1 MYSTVYSGGICGIQC
16 FLARVEVDLSRSI
29 PSFDMVGKLS
39 GEVTEAKERVRV
51 ALKNSGIDLMP
62 SHITVNISPAN
73 IRKRGTSFDLP
84 IAIGILAAHGL
95 IHEKMLGDVCIIGE
109 LGLDG
114 SVCPVQG
121 ILPIVLEAKNR
132 GMKTFILPFANT
144 KEASYVQD
152 VRIIGV
158 KDITDTLHALTAP
171 HDTEA
176 ITCRDLNKT
185 LANAIGCGDFAD
197 VQGQEACKR
206 AALISAAGFH
216 HMLITG
222 PPGSGKTMIASRMPS
237 IMPPLTADE
246 CLEISSIYSIAGKLK
261 PDNPIITSRPF
272 RAPHHSATLTSLT
285 GGGRDIRPGN
295 ISLSHRGI
303 LFMDELPEFNR
314 ECIEALREP
323 LESGYVQISRFQDT
337 YEYPAD
343 FLLIAASNPCPCGFY
358 PDRSRCNCS
367 ETQIRRYQG
376 KISGPIKD
384 RIDLIVT
391 AQRVEM
397 DSLISDQA
405 GMSSREMKGLV
416 EKAHQIQ
423 RQRYRETPYRY
434 NSQLPPGELGRFISL
449 GKKEKEYLQQ
459 AYTAME
465 MSARTYHKILKVART
480 IADLEGSIKVGL
492 PHLAEA
498 ICFRG

>member
-1 MYSTVYSGGICGIQC
+1 MTNLIQ
-16 FLARVEVDLSRSI
+16 
-29 PSFDMVGKLS
+29 
-39 GEVTEAKERVRV
+39 T
-51 ALKNSGIDLMP
+51 N
-62 SHITVNISPAN
+62 
-73 IRKRGTSFDLP
+73 
-84 IAIGILAAHGL
+84 
-95 IHEKMLGDVCIIGE
+95 
-109 LGLDG
+109 
-114 SVCPVQG
+114 
-121 ILPIVLEAKNR
+121 
-132 GMKTFILPFANT
+132 
-144 KEASYVQD
+144 AS
-152 VRIIGV
+152 
-158 KDITDTLHALTAP
+158 
-171 HDTEA
+171 
-176 ITCRDLNKT
+176 
-185 LANAIGCGDFAD
+185 GCGDFAD

-449 GKKEKEYLQQ
+449 GRKEKEYMQQ